1 MLWRVCRGN
10 VYLRQDEVEEALE
23 DRLLCEEAEKKSAF
37 LIFFQVKLD
46 RFRKIYD
53 IWNDLKHANL
63 LELLKEISFSHLFPG

>member
-23 DRLLCEEAEKKSAF
+23 DHLLCEEAEKKSAF

-46 RFRKIYD
+46 RFRRIYD
-53 IWNDLKHANL
+53 IWNDLKLANL

>member
-23 DRLLCEEAEKKSAF
+23 DHLLCEEAEKKSAF

-46 RFRKIYD
+46 RFRRIYD
-53 IWNDLKHANL
+53 M
-63 LELLKEISFSHLFPG
+63 